1 MALISGLRA
10 RRLILVL
17 VSLFV
22 ATLLAGC
29 GSSDEVEEAYVEPS
43 VESLYNDAM
52 DLMIQ
57 QRLPEAAVMFGEVE
71 RQHPY
76 SVWATKSQ
84 LMAAYAYYQASDY
97 DDALNALDRFIAL
110 HPGNRDV
117 AYAYYLRAL
126 CYYEQISD
134 VKRDQKM
141 TELALDAFE
150 EVVRRFPNSKYAR
163 DAHENIDLTLDHL
176 AGKEMDVGRYYLR
189 SGEYLAAI
197 NRFRIVVDVYEESTH
212 TPEALHRLVESYMAL
227 GLRQEAQRTAAVLG
241 YNFPG
246 SAWYSDSY
254 QLVEGVEM
262 GPDGEGNEGSFWGW
276 LY

>member
-1 MALISGLRA
+1 MLLLAP
-10 RRLILVL
+10 
-17 VSLFV
+17 LFV
-22 ATLLAGC
+22 VALLAGC
-29 GSSDEVEEAYVEPS
+29 GSGEEEEEYVEAS

-52 DLMIQ
+52 DLMLQ
-57 QRLPEAAVMFGEVE
+57 QRLKQAAVMFGEVE

-97 DDALNALDRFIAL
+97 DDALNALDRFISL

-126 CYYEQISD
+126 SYYEQISD

-163 DAHENIDLTLDHL
+163 DAHENINLTFDHL
-176 AGKEMDVGRYYLR
+176 AGKEMDIGRYYLR
-189 SGEYLAAI
+189 NGEYLAAI
-197 NRFRIVVDVYEESTH
+197 NRFRTVVDDYQETTH
-212 TPEALHRLVESYMAL
+212 TPEALHRLVEAYVAL
-227 GLRQEAQRTAAVLG
+227 GLRHEARRTAAVLG
-241 YNFPG
+241 YNFPE
-246 SAWYSDSY
+246 SSWYTDSY
-254 QLVEGVEM
+254 QLVEGVEV
-262 GPDGEGNEGSFWGW
+262 GPGGEGDEGSFWGW
-276 LY
+276 LF